1 MSLKPSPI
9 ESVPEETARIA
20 RAAFR
25 KGNPLLKLRN
35 ELGTL
40 FADTDFADL
49 FPRRGQPG
57 LAPWPTGVEGSVR
70 NPNTPGGLARKFT
83 AADPELTDDGAWQR
97 QPAALGR
104 SMTS

>member
-9 ESVPEETARIA
+9 QPVPEETARIA

-25 KGNPLLKLRN
+25 KCNLLLKLRD
-35 ELGTL
+35 ELGTI

-57 LAPWPTGVEGSVR
+57 LAPWRSD
-70 NPNTPGGLARKFT
+70 NACGGAIARGDCRQAAL
-83 AADPELTDDGAWQR
+83 AADAKPAPRAGLRCRMADG
-97 QPAALGR
+97 
-104 SMTS
+104 